1 MSENPSVV
9 LVQKR
14 VSEVVEKATGLR
26 VVSVDKLE
34 GIDSLRPVF
43 IVNAEMDNHS
53 IEMKNWATNDVSV
66 DVWYY
71 GRSTAD
77 CKQVGDM
84 LHNLFDQ
91 PLRIGGVVV
100 TPDNHNAFVASEY
113 VLSFSMNI
121 SCLST
126 IDTAKQDITMGDVP
140 HITDHNTDKMGEI
153 IAHNMIIKEE
163 LTNGSY

>member
-43 IVNAEMDNHS
+43 IVDAEMDNHS

-91 PLRIGGVVV
+91 PLRIGGVIV
-100 TPDNHNAFVASEY
+100 TPDSHNAFVASEY

-121 SCLST
+121 SYLST